1 MNIQKFKQVIQQVV
15 REEIKKSLPKMV
27 SQILAEYKSNI
38 RSELIAENIN
48 TTEPEDSF
56 FDDLKKELSNTTP
69 IVQQKQKP
77 REVKKY
83 SNNPVLN
90 QILNETQGG
99 IPKETLPPNLNE
111 MFLKPERQELNI
123 LDATPKKQK
132 MQSPVMSDSTPTI
145 APALLTEETKAQAQI
160 GVFKDYRKLMKAMD
174 KKKNSSSG
182 IGNQVVSM
190 DGNINPSDFNNIQ

>member
-1 MNIQKFKQVIQQVV
+1 MTAQKFKQVIQQIV

-27 SQILAEYKSNI
+27 SKIL
-38 RSELIAENIN
+38 SEN
-48 TTEPEDSF
+48 TNNTESEDSF
-56 FDDLKKELSNTTP
+56 FDELKKELSSTTP
-69 IVQQKQKP
+69 IVQQKQKS

-99 IPKETLPPNLNE
+99 IPKETLPPNINE

-123 LDATPKKQK
+123 FDATPKKQK
-132 MQSPVMSDSTPTI
+132 MQPSVVSDPEPTI
-145 APALLTEETKAQAQI
+145 APTLLTEETKAQAQI

-174 KKKNSSSG
+174 KKKNSSFG
-182 IGNQVVSM
+182 GMGNSMVSM
-190 DGNINPSDFNNIQ
+190 DGNINPSDFNNLQ